1 MEGEGGSVEVLHD
14 IPVELD
20 SAALMGRLRIEEG
33 SDDARDFDALLAAML
48 ERARP
53 KAAFVEACVE
63 ARGEDTVT
71 LGGVTF
77 TSRVLRK
84 NLGDIGRV
92 FPFVATCG
100 AELDGEDIAAAI
112 EGDIL
117 KGYWADQVREAVLR
131 VARRRLGEELASRY
145 ALGKTSSMAP
155 GSGDATVWPIEEQR
169 PLFELL
175 GDVGG
180 AIGVTLTESLLM
192 VPRKSVSGI
201 VFPTEVD
208 FRTCRLCRREGC
220 PGRAAEFDAGM
231 WEACGLGGAP
241 RRD

>member
-1 MEGEGGSVEVLHD
+1 VEVLRD

-20 SAALMGRLRIEEG
+20 RAALMGRLRIEEG
-33 SDDARDFDALLAAML
+33 SDDARDFDALLGAMVG
-48 ERARP
+48 RARP
-53 KAAFVEACVE
+53 KAAFMEAFVEG
-63 ARGEDTVT
+63 RGEDTVT
-71 LGGVTF
+71 VGDVTF

-84 NLGDIGRV
+84 NLSDIGRV
-92 FPFVATCG
+92 FPFVVTCG
-100 AELDGEDIAAAI
+100 GELDAPEIAAAV
-112 EGDIL
+112 EDDIL

-131 VARRRLGEELASRY
+131 AARRRLSDELKRRY

-175 GDVGG
+175 GDVEG
-180 AIGVTLTESLLM
+180 AIGVALTESLLM
-192 VPRKSVSGI
+192 VPRKCVSGI

-220 PGRAAEFDAGM
+220 PGRAAEFDRGT
-231 WEACGLGGAP
+231 WEACSLDGA
-241 RRD
+241 